1 MADEVNRDVR
11 HEIRGDIILSAQL
24 ELLLPDRF
32 EGLRSRAADQL
43 SSIIEPVAHGLARID
58 DAYEDM
64 QAAARGAFLLLK
76 GGSGTGKSTF
86 LHTVHMF
93 RQGVEALSIGPT
105 HELRAQLQKLPQSQA
120 RLRILVLEDREA
132 LKDVEVEDL
141 ERDLHAINGFI
152 RSPAGRDS
160 LLVWP
165 CNTDDLEKQILA
177 LANAIGGDALLG
189 TNHASYVFSG
199 PDRRQF
205 RKIADTTVAVLNQ
218 GATLADLGVSE
229 EEIDGLIKRSETVG
243 KLLGGLRQA
252 IRSKRDRVT
261 TLLKTEQCKLWI
273 VVAAGNE
280 PNGEVA
286 ALTRGSYSAIDIER
300 LLTATDANV
309 VKELKLFPSKLG
321 ILGTVLDAK
330 VFHLP
335 MLAALDIART
345 YADDDLRRR
354 MKLAS
359 LSDKP
364 GGSTKAL
371 SRLANT
377 DLGRAFIAGPQGPL
391 SPGSKPG
398 SNTEEAFKKLVSIAQ
413 KSDVSVNR
421 AIGAALVDAG
431 YVKQFFTERDLGLG
445 LTRRTDLYC
454 EAGANIVRMEIMWR
468 AKTSRAEIANYVLTK
483 LQNYGKAVGLLS
495 SQVLT

>member
-1 MADEVNRDVR
+1 
-11 HEIRGDIILSAQL
+11 LSTQL
-24 ELLLPDRF
+24 ELSLPDRF
-32 EGLRSRAADQL
+32 EGLRLKAADQL
-43 SSIIEPVAHGLARID
+43 SSIIEPVHDGLARID

-64 QAAARGAFLLLK
+64 QAAARGAFVLLK

-93 RQGVEALSIGPT
+93 RQGVETLSIGPS
-105 HELRAQLQKLPQSQA
+105 HELRATLQSLSTSHA
-120 RLRILVLEDREA
+120 RLCILVLEDREA
-132 LKDVEVEDL
+132 LKDVEVQEI
-141 ERDLHAINGFI
+141 ERDLHAVNGFI
-152 RSPAGRDS
+152 RSAAGRNC
-160 LLVWP
+160 LVVWP
-165 CNTDDLEKQILA
+165 CNTDELERQILS

-189 TNHASYVFSG
+189 TNHSSYLFGG

-218 GATLADLGVSE
+218 GATLAGLGISE
-229 EEIDGLIKRSETVG
+229 DEIEKLIKSSETVG

-252 IRSKRDRVT
+252 IRAKRESVT
-261 TLLKTEQCKLWI
+261 KLLRTEQCKLWI

-286 ALTRGSYSAIDIER
+286 ALTRGSYSAVDIER

-309 VKELKLFPSKLG
+309 VRELKLFPSKLG

-345 YADDDLRRR
+345 YADEDLRRR
-354 MKLAS
+354 MKQAN
-359 LSDKP
+359 LSDTANS
-364 GGSTKAL
+364 STKAL
-371 SRLANT
+371 HRLANT
-377 DLGRAFIAGPQGPL
+377 DLGRAFVAGPQGPL

-398 SNTEEAFKKLVSIAQ
+398 SNTEEAFRKLVSIAQ
-413 KSDVSVNR
+413 RSDVSVNR
-421 AIGAALVDAG
+421 AIGAALSAAG
-431 YVKQFFTERDLGLG
+431 YVQTFATERDLGLG

-454 EAGANIVRMEIMWR
+454 EATGNIVRMEIMWR

-483 LQNYGKAVGLLS
+483 LHNYGRAIGF
-495 SQVLT
+495 LTS